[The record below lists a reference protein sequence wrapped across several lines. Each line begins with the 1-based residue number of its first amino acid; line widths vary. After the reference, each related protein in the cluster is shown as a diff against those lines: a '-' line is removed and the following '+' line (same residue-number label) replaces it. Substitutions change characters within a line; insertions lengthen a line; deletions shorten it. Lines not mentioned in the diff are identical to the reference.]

1 MKVGPVDSLARPGGN
16 VTGLGIL
23 YPEMAAKHVELLHN
37 LAPGLSRIAVL
48 WNSGSKDSEI
58 SMAAAMQAAQTR
70 NIEAIPIGV
79 KGIEGFEGA
88 FASIVKAQVGGLT
101 VIGDSM
107 LRQHRQPI
115 VDFATANRLPGV
127 YAAREF
133 PRMGGLASLGVNFP
147 DMFRRAA
154 EMVDKIF
161 KGTRPA
167 DIPVEQATKL
177 DLILNL
183 KTANALGLTVPPGL
197 LNAADEVIE

>member
-79 KGIEGFEGA
+79 KGI
-88 FASIVKAQVGGLT
+88 
-101 VIGDSM
+101 
-107 LRQHRQPI
+107 
-115 VDFATANRLPGV
+115 
-127 YAAREF
+127 
-133 PRMGGLASLGVNFP
+133 
-147 DMFRRAA
+147 
-154 EMVDKIF
+154 
-161 KGTRPA
+161 
-167 DIPVEQATKL
+167 
-177 DLILNL
+177 
-183 KTANALGLTVPPGL
+183 
-197 LNAADEVIE
+197 